1 MAAFDHFDFLAP
13 WYERFIRARISPD
26 LLDLLALAPGQRVLD
41 AAGGTGRLAQ
51 ALTGRSRTVVVT
63 DLAPRMLAEARK
75 KDALL
80 PLQAPAERLP
90 FATGTFDRVLM
101 ADAMHHVIDQ
111 AAAAAELWRVLKPG
125 GRLVIEEPDITVF
138 AVKLIALGER
148 LAGMRSRFLRAEQIL
163 DLFQFSN
170 QFARSH
176 KKDHAFWVIVEK

>member
-26 LLDLLALAPGQRVLD
+26 LLDLLALEPGQRVLD

-90 FATGTFDRVLM
+90 FATGTFDRV
-101 ADAMHHVIDQ
+101 
-111 AAAAAELWRVLKPG
+111 
-125 GRLVIEEPDITVF
+125 
-138 AVKLIALGER
+138 
-148 LAGMRSRFLRAEQIL
+148 
-163 DLFQFSN
+163 
-170 QFARSH
+170 
-176 KKDHAFWVIVEK
+176 